1 MCSGTSFDVLSRVV
15 EQYASHGCAVERV
28 EATPGES
35 VEGLDVTL
43 DLPLPLDGDAAP
55 TGAALTDDGLRVEF
69 PAPAPATAPTVP
81 AATVT
86 DRTVEV
92 VDGELLLTV
101 ELTIDPGGDGATD
114 APAADAQDAS
124 VPAPDATTDDTAST
138 PTDGASSL
146 TARLD
151 AARDESVPPY
161 EDTAYLQALYDACD
175 TFTEMSRHIEMDVV
189 SETVRRYMIE
199 AGVHD
204 PTPYD
209 TGDGAEPSGEPVAG
223 DDGAAE
229 EPAPARAD
237 GDIAD
242 DPTGEPSSPG
252 AADATAADRTGEP
265 SASGANDAESVP
277 DEPLVTDGVGLPDH
291 LCMGDVVTA
300 VVESVTVH
308 EVQRRLGL
316 GQRRTRDLLDQLDLL
331 DLVLHRVATDPEREV
346 SRDDVVSRIRRR
358 AGT

>member
-1 MCSGTSFDVLSRVV
+1 
-15 EQYASHGCAVERV
+15 
-28 EATPGES
+28 
-35 VEGLDVTL
+35 
-43 DLPLPLDGDAAP
+43 
-55 TGAALTDDGLRVEF
+55 
-69 PAPAPATAPTVP
+69 
-81 AATVT
+81 
-86 DRTVEV
+86 
-92 VDGELLLTV
+92 
-101 ELTIDPGGDGATD
+101 
-114 APAADAQDAS
+114 
-124 VPAPDATTDDTAST
+124 
-138 PTDGASSL
+138 
-146 TARLD
+146 
-151 AARDESVPPY
+151 
-161 EDTAYLQALYDACD
+161 
-175 TFTEMSRHIEMDVV
+175 
-189 SETVRRYMIE
+189 MIE

-209 TGDGAEPSGEPVAG
+209 TGDGAVPPGEPAAG

-252 AADATAADRTGEP
+252 ADGDT
-265 SASGANDAESVP
+265 VP
-277 DEPLVTDGVGLPDH
+277 DEQLVTDGVGLPEH

-331 DLVLHRVATDPEREV
+331 DLVLHRVAADPEREV